1 MSKTKTLIYCSLF
14 TALIA
19 AGAFIKIPVPVVPFT
34 LQYLFTMLA
43 GLLLGSKRGTIS
55 VVAYMLLGLAGLPI
69 FSEGGGLW
77 YVFKPSFGYII
88 GFCLGTYVT
97 GRIAEHLK
105 KKTIFRYLLANLAG
119 LMIVYA
125 CGMIYYYVICNY
137 VINTPI
143 GIWPQREQPEH
154 EPCSECG
161 IALMPSAAVLKY
173 LASESEKAE
182 KYHIAYTTRAY
193 RFAERCVGEEH
204 HERRKQQ
211 SRTCKYSRALH
222 KAAALPPEPER
233 REGKRNAEGKTEDA
247 VILHRHREKRAHSAS
262 DTTDDNAVVKGGH
275 ETAAE
280 IAHPALGKNR

>member
-143 GIWPQREQPEH
+143 ALWPLFLYCFILAVP
-154 EPCSECG
+154 G
-161 IALMPSAAVLKY
+161 DIALSV
-173 LASESEKAE
+173 
-182 KYHIAYTTRAY
+182 
-193 RFAERCVGEEH
+193 VG
-204 HERRKQQ
+204 
-211 SRTCKYSRALH
+211 
-222 KAAALPPEPER
+222 
-233 REGKRNAEGKTEDA
+233 A
-247 VILHRHREKRAHSAS
+247 VIAKRVRPLVFNVFDQHTVTEA
-262 DTTDDNAVVKGGH
+262 
-275 ETAAE
+275 TAT
-280 IAHPALGKNR
+280 GRV